1 MKNVDRSIQ
10 LSEKIRWRDPAHLLA
25 FGFGAGLAP
34 RAPGTVGT
42 LLAVPVYALM
52 QLLSQPMYLAVAAI
66 LFGIG
71 IVACARAARDLGAH
85 DHPGIVWDEVVGYLI
100 TMAFVPSGVV
110 FAVYGFVL
118 FRVMDILKP
127 WPIGWIDR
135 RVHGGFGIM
144 LDDAMAGVYAGIVLH
159 LGARFVA

>member
-52 QLLSQPMYLAVAAI
+52 QLLSQPMYLAVAAM

-110 FAVYGFVL
+110 FAVCGFVL